1 MIKNELFEEKSRE
14 VSLLRDEEVSLSTLE
29 LYENLSFI
37 RLTL

>member
-14 VSLLRDEEVSLSTLE
+14 VSLARDEEVSLFTLE
-29 LYENLSFI
+29 IYENLSFI

>member
-14 VSLLRDEEVSLSTLE
+14 VSLARDEEVSLSTLE
-29 LYENLSFI
+29 IYENLSFI